1 MARII
6 LTLFPYNTHVEDG
19 KPHRHFPHLEDG
31 DSHPSRAL
39 CGSLH
44 QDVRVVHAPEQPEFS
59 LHIIFTVMRRS
70 FEEGGDRKNSP
81 L

>member
-6 LTLFPYNTHVEDG
+6 LSLFPNNSYVEDG
-19 KPHRHFPHLEDG
+19 KPHHHFPHLEDG

-44 QDVRVVHAPEQPEFS
+44 QDVRVVHAPEQPERVFS
-59 LHIIFTVMRRS
+59 TYNIHS
-70 FEEGGDRKNSP
+70 DGGGVLRKGVI
-81 L
+81 

>member
-59 LHIIFTVMRRS
+59 LQIIFTVMMRS
-70 FEEGGDRKNSP
+70 FEEGGDVMSP
-81 L
+81 PL

>member
-6 LTLFPYNTHVEDG
+6 LFPYNTHVEDG
-19 KPHRHFPHLEDG
+19 KPHLEDG

-44 QDVRVVHAPEQPEFS
+44 QDVRVVHAPEQPERVFP
-59 LHIIFTVMRRS
+59 IIFTVMRRS
-70 FEEGGDRKNSP
+70 FEEGGDIKSSP